1 MRPPLLIHSHPKSPT
16 NNPLAALPG
25 ILRIHLE
32 LACNG
37 R

>member
-1 MRPPLLIHSHPKSPT
+1 MRPPHLIHSHPKSPT
-16 NNPLAALPG
+16 NTPLAALPR
-25 ILRIHLE
+25 ILRIQLE